1 MPDRLHIRHDLD
13 PIHRLLRFGKSA
25 HPVTGLALR
34 HDVDLGPYTSFGF
47 SCKAAHFAEVE
58 SEESLAEAVRLAKTQ
73 DWPILALGGGSN
85 LVIAHD
91 YPGLVIHQIDDTI
104 TYQQAD
110 DVLET
115 HVTASAGVSWHAL
128 VMDTVSRDLPGLEN
142 LSLIPGQVGAAPVQN
157 IGAYGVELCDRFV
170 SLRALHIATGQWQT
184 MTATDCQ
191 FGYRDSYF
199 KHHDG
204 QYIISAVTL
213 RLGKHLGLNTGYA
226 ALSDYL
232 ALHHPGED
240 ADTRRV
246 SEAVCAVRRSK
257 LPDPAV
263 LPNAGSFFH
272 NPVTSA
278 AHFQSLQ
285 VRFPDI
291 VGYALPDGQYKLAAG
306 WLIDRLGYRGFR
318 KDGVGVHDKQ
328 ALVLIKYRQTDA
340 TALIQLA
347 GKIREHVQAE
357 YGVSLSIEPRI
368 L

>member
-1 MPDRLHIRHDLD
+1 MPGLQYIRHDPLSNYN
-13 PIHRLLRFGKSA
+13 PLRFGPAAHAVSA
-25 HPVTGLALR
+25 FALR
-34 HDVDLGPYTSFGF
+34 HDVDLSPYTTFGF
-47 SCKAAHFAEVE
+47 SQKAAHFVDVD
-58 SEESLAEAVRLAKTQ
+58 SEESLAEAVQLAQTEN
-73 DWPILALGGGSN
+73 WPILALGSGSN

-91 YPGLVIHQIDDTI
+91 YPGLVIRQCGDSIS
-104 TYQQAD
+104 YQQSAD
-110 DVLET
+110 EREI
-115 HVTASAGVSWHAL
+115 HVTASAGVLWHAL
-128 VMDTVSRDLPGLEN
+128 VMDTVRRDLPGLEN

-170 SLRALHIATGQWQT
+170 CLRALHIASGQWQT
-184 MTATDCQ
+184 MTGTDCR
-191 FGYRDSYF
+191 FAYRDSYF

-213 RLGKHLGLNTGYA
+213 RLGVHLGLHTGYA

-232 ALHHPGED
+232 ALHHPGEE

-246 SEAVCAVRRSK
+246 SEAVCAVRRSR

-285 VRFPDI
+285 LRFPDI

-318 KDGVGVHDKQ
+318 DNGVGVHDKQ

-357 YGVSLSIEPRI
+357 YGVALSIEPRI